1 MFGPFFIWLKGVSH
15 KSFDLYFFPW
25 FEPIWAPD
33 KQGKVFLNLVSIW
46 LRYSIT
52 KFGKFDSALC
62 ITPRCAVWLWSVMH
76 TAELDS
82 AAGLVQYF
90 AHLLIAHSLRS
101 LKSNEWLWA
110 NRSDRSSQKRDRE
123 QIAQVAHDKWATAS
137 DLLRS
142 LMINERMNESLVFSE
157 QIAYS
162 LFCSQQTS
170 VSRKQFWLKSYFL
183 VRLCMYFL
191 RGIHL
196 FPLCYWVMWVN
207 CSGCSP
213 KMSKWANCLFFWA
226 NRSFA
231 HFFRKNKRFA
241 QKND

>member
-1 MFGPFFIWLKGVSH
+1 M
-15 KSFDLYFFPW
+15 
-25 FEPIWAPD
+25 
-33 KQGKVFLNLVSIW
+33 Q
-46 LRYSIT
+46 
-52 KFGKFDSALC
+52 FDSG
-62 ITPRCAVWLWSVMH
+62 VWCTLRSLTQRQGW
-76 TAELDS
+76 
-82 AAGLVQYF
+82 YF

-110 NRSDRSSQKRDRE
+110 NRSDRSCQKRDRE

-170 VSRKQFWLKSYFL
+170 VSRKQFWLKSYLL
-183 VRLCMYFL
+183 VRLCMFFL

-231 HFFRKNKRFA
+231 HFFHKIQAIRTENRWA
-241 QKND
+241 NSQP